1 MPISKAQ
8 IKEIS
13 ALNRRKTREELGLFV
28 AEGEKVVEE
37 LIHSNLEVI
46 SIWATEYGFEKRP
59 EWSPKMELV
68 SGNDMERM
76 THLNS
81 PSPFLALARIPQTQK
96 PFLHKILFLDR
107 IQDPGNMGAL
117 IRIADWFGWS
127 LVAQPGSVD
136 FWNPK
141 VVMASMGSIFRVQ
154 PQELTHEKLAKQLP
168 SDTTWIGTDMR
179 GLPLDQFP
187 APERLVLVMG
197 SEAQGMSIEVENACK
212 TIVTIPGGGS
222 TESLNVSV
230 AAGILCYGLTS
241 QTPRSR

>member
-37 LIHSNLEVI
+37 FIHSRLEMV
-46 SIWATEYGFEKRP
+46 SLWATEEGFSKQP
-59 EWSPKMELV
+59 QWQPNMELI
-68 SGNDMERM
+68 SGNDMQRI
-76 THLNS
+76 THLSS
-81 PSPFLALARIPQTQK
+81 PSPFLALGRIPTPPK
-96 PFLHKILFLDR
+96 TLENRILFLDR

-127 LVAQPGSVD
+127 VVAQLGSVD

-141 VVMASMGSIFRVQ
+141 VIMASMGSVFRVL
-154 PQELTHEKLAKQLP
+154 PQEMDHENLAQKLGTQIP
-168 SDTTWIGTDMR
+168 WIGSDMA
-179 GLPLDQFP
+179 GTPLSEFSP
-187 APERLVLVMG
+187 PEKFVLVMG
-197 SEAQGMSIEVENACK
+197 SEAQGMGNSIENRCQTV
-212 TIVTIPGGGS
+212 VSIPGGGK